1 MLNKLKTQTAK
12 QKLSNN
18 NNEEGFSLLEAI
30 VAIVILT
37 IALMATAASLTYAL
51 EFGTTSRNV
60 GSAKLLITST
70 MEEIES
76 LRNTR
81 RLDFKQ
87 IANVGNV
94 DNIDS
99 KNAFSG
105 FSVGFK
111 AVGLNPG
118 PDGVNGTD
126 DDLTDAGPDTI
137 LGNSDDFINPDLSR
151 SGYMRQISVS
161 PMPTDPT
168 IKKIEIKIRY
178 FSTGGKVSEITGV
191 GYINDE
197 SRTTG

>member
-1 MLNKLKTQTAK
+1 MLNNLKIQTAK
-12 QKLSNN
+12 KGFSD
-18 NNEEGFSLLEAI
+18 NEQGFSLLEVI

-87 IANVGNV
+87 ISNAGSV

-99 KNAFSG
+99 RNTFNG

-137 LGNSDDFINPDLSR
+137 LGNADDFVNPDLAR
-151 SGYMRQISVS
+151 SGYMRQISIS
-161 PMPTDPT
+161 PMPTDAT
-168 IKKIEIKIRY
+168 IKKIEIKIKF
-178 FSTGGKVSEITGV
+178 FSAGGKVSEITGV